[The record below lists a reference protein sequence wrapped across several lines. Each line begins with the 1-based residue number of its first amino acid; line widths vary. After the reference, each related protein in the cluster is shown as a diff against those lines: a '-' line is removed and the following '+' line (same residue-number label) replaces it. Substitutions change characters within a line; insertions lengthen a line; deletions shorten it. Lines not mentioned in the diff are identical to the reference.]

1 MAHKVKISHKR
12 IAACEDSGNFLKKS
26 FNNLSIDNPERDLM
40 EMHYGHKREPVHL
53 YRLEVSKVRDRSLV
67 TNSELKSGPSID
79 QELYSNQDLNND
91 HSTSSYLP
99 QDQSPR
105 VSLVQFTEPLIKGQE
120 NVTTEVEEVYKLY
133 NNRKKD
139 TKADKKVLKSLEPH
153 RSSLRQPN
161 VRGLSN
167 QKNNLAVNNQIA
179 FDSIQSTMSS
189 NMVPRENLKKNLLLF
204 IE

>member
-1 MAHKVKISHKR
+1 MSQKVKISHKR
-12 IAACEDSGNFLKKS
+12 IAAREDSSNFLKKS

-40 EMHYGHKREPVHL
+40 EMHYGHKREPIHL
-53 YRLEVSKVRDRSLV
+53 YRLEVSKVHDRSLV
-67 TNSELKSGPSID
+67 NNSELKSGPSID
-79 QELYSNQDLNND
+79 HELYSNQDLNND

-120 NVTTEVEEVYKLY
+120 NVVNEEVEEVYKIY
-133 NNRKKD
+133 NRKKES
-139 TKADKKVLKSLEPH
+139 KADRKILKSLEPH

-161 VRGLSN
+161 SRGHSN
-167 QKNNLAVNNQIA
+167 QKNQAVNNQIA

>member
-1 MAHKVKISHKR
+1 MSQKVKISHKR
-12 IAACEDSGNFLKKS
+12 IAAREDSSNFLKKS

-53 YRLEVSKVRDRSLV
+53 YRLEVSKVHDRSLV
-67 TNSELKSGPSID
+67 NNSELKSGPSID
-79 QELYSNQDLNND
+79 HELYSNQDLNND

-120 NVTTEVEEVYKLY
+120 NVVNEEVEEVYKIY
-133 NNRKKD
+133 NRKKES
-139 TKADKKVLKSLEPH
+139 KADRKILKSPH

-161 VRGLSN
+161 TRGHSN
-167 QKNNLAVNNQIA
+167 QKNQAVNNQIA
-179 FDSIQSTMSS
+179 FDSIQSTMST
-189 NMVPRENLKKNLLLF
+189 NMVPRENLKKNLMLF

>member
-1 MAHKVKISHKR
+1 MSQKVKISHKR
-12 IAACEDSGNFLKKS
+12 IAAREDSSNFLKKS

-40 EMHYGHKREPVHL
+40 EMHYGHKREPIHL

-79 QELYSNQDLNND
+79 HELYSNQDLNND

-120 NVTTEVEEVYKLY
+120 NVVNEEVEEVYKIY
-133 NNRKKD
+133 NRKQ
-139 TKADKKVLKSLEPH
+139 E
-153 RSSLRQPN
+153 
-161 VRGLSN
+161 
-167 QKNNLAVNNQIA
+167 I
-179 FDSIQSTMSS
+179 
-189 NMVPRENLKKNLLLF
+189 
-204 IE
+204 